1 MTIAAIQ
8 HRNDEFSQDAK
19 PAGYVEY
26 ETRTSLR
33 ELIALYGVEGARLLV
48 ADIFNDEAR
57 RTR

>member
-8 HRNDEFSQDAK
+8 HRNDEFSTGAK

-33 ELIALYGVEGARLLV
+33 ELIALYGIEGARLLV
-48 ADIFNDEAR
+48 ADIFSEEAR
-57 RTR
+57 RQR

>member
-8 HRNDEFSQDAK
+8 HRSDEFSIGAK

-33 ELIALYGVEGARLLV
+33 ELIALYGIEGARLLV
-48 ADIFNDEAR
+48 ADIFSDEAR
-57 RTR
+57 RQR

>member
-8 HRNDEFSQDAK
+8 HRNDEFSTIAK

-33 ELIALYGVEGARLLV
+33 ELIALYGIEGARLLV
-48 ADIFNDEAR
+48 ADIFSEEAR
-57 RTR
+57 RQR